1 MIDDKASKLTRID
14 ERLCCPGCGE
24 FGKVL
29 PLDDGRFLVTCKPL
43 LPDSAPQYQ
52 RTRNRSLGNPM
63 AGGVILI
70 EDPKPLSKLDEAII
84 VAVQAHAGEVDKVG
98 EIYIFHPLRV
108 MLILGSAASEEQRI
122 MAVLHDIVENST
134 VTLEVVGIQFGAR
147 IQEAVDAIT

>member
-1 MIDDKASKLTRID
+1 MID
-14 ERLCCPGCGE
+14 
-24 FGKVL
+24 
-29 PLDDGRFLVTCKPL
+29 
-43 LPDSAPQYQ
+43 SA
-52 RTRNRSLGNPM
+52 
-63 AGGVILI
+63 
-70 EDPKPLSKLDEAII
+70 KPLSKLDEAII